1 LSRSLLLAL
10 LILSGLTPMLAPG
23 ADMPLLAEDGDT
35 ASPDVLQKYL
45 EASKVQQDSLR
56 GVTMDVAIDAELP
69 KLKKQGRL
77 QALRQISRLGKITYD
92 ALRFEGDN
100 TIKKELIAR
109 YLSTEMEATDKTAP
123 KITPEFYKFRY
134 KGLMDREGTQVYV
147 FQVTPKKKRVGT
159 FKGELWLDRDTYM
172 PVREAGRF
180 AKNPSVFIRQ
190 FDFVRTYVI
199 QDGLAIPKKT
209 TGIVQTRLWGK
220 AEMNIEFS
228 NFTKQP
234 DTAAAVTE
242 DGALL
247 KTP

>member
-1 LSRSLLLAL
+1 
-10 LILSGLTPMLAPG
+10 
-23 ADMPLLAEDGDT
+23 
-35 ASPDVLQKYL
+35 
-45 EASKVQQDSLR
+45 
-56 GVTMDVAIDAELP
+56 
-69 KLKKQGRL
+69 
-77 QALRQISRLGKITYD
+77 
-92 ALRFEGDN
+92 
-100 TIKKELIAR
+100 
-109 YLSTEMEATDKTAP
+109 
-123 KITPEFYKFRY
+123 
-134 KGLMDREGTQVYV
+134 
-147 FQVTPKKKRVGT
+147 
-159 FKGELWLDRDTYM
+159 
-172 PVREAGRF
+172 
-180 AKNPSVFIRQ
+180 VFIRQ

>member
-1 LSRSLLLAL
+1 LSFRVVAIFTYAL
-10 LILSGLTPMLAPG
+10 FLSPALFAAG
-23 ADMPLLAEDGDT
+23 ATATMDDGD
-35 ASPDVLQKYL
+35 AESPDVLQKYL
-45 EASKVQQDSLR
+45 DASKVQQDNLR
-56 GVTMDVAIDAELP
+56 GVSMDVEIDAELP
-69 KLKKQGRL
+69 KLKKQGKL
-77 QALRQISRLGKITYD
+77 HALRQISRLGKITYD

-109 YLSTEMEATDKTAP
+109 YLSTEMEATEKTAP

-134 KGLMDREGTQVYV
+134 KGLVEREGIPVYV
-147 FQVTPKKKRVGT
+147 FQVTPKKKKVGT

-172 PVREAGRF
+172 PVRESGRF

-199 QDGLAIPKKT
+199 RDGLAIPKKT

-228 NFTKQP
+228 NFTKQT
-234 DTAAAVTE
+234 DTASVAAADE
-242 DGALL
+242 DVS

>member
-159 FKGELWLDRDTYM
+159 FKGELWLDRETYM

-180 AKNPSVFIRQ
+180 AKNP
-190 FDFVRTYVI
+190 
-199 QDGLAIPKKT
+199 
-209 TGIVQTRLWGK
+209 
-220 AEMNIEFS
+220 
-228 NFTKQP
+228 
-234 DTAAAVTE
+234 
-242 DGALL
+242 
-247 KTP
+247 